1 MKIYHRIAYKKKYSF
16 LLLIIY
22 LGTSYP
28 FQDSLKSQAP
38 ANDLIL
44 DEIVASIGSVI
55 ITAEEF
61 SNSYEFGPAFVKRK
75 TDSKNRYLKYMIY
88 EKLLALDG
96 YSRNLDKEEE
106 ITSLFKDFESDLATE
121 EMFKEDILNKIEIS
135 KKEIDTIVTQKQL
148 ELDIR
153 WLYVESEEELKS
165 YTNALQ
171 SEVKFDSIY
180 QLQFEDSIYLDD
192 RSMKINR
199 FQLGKKNPELAE
211 IIDTLPVGKISNP
224 IEADDGW
231 YIFKIYNVWQN
242 IIITETEM
250 IRLRQESINSLK
262 KNKMDKL
269 SDDYV
274 HKLLLDQNPI
284 IKRQGFN
291 ILRSYLGI
299 YNLTKEKYGEWNL
312 SDKLSQAMHE
322 LNVTKENIGHTILV
336 EMKSSSIKLEEFLNW
351 YKNRSQYIKFN
362 KADLRSYSNSIE
374 NLVWRMV
381 RDELLTTQAYKRNF
395 QQTKSVI
402 KQSKWWKDKIVYSA
416 VKKDIV
422 ESVEL
427 EEEEVR
433 YKSLESLDVKSNEE
447 KINTEITRRL
457 LLKLNELKREYEI
470 DINEDVLEKINVSE
484 ENNPK
489 AIDFYTVQKGGLIPR
504 TPYPTIDFEWIN
516 WE

>member
-1 MKIYHRIAYKKKYSF
+1 LKIYNRIAYKNKYSF

-44 DEIVASIGSVI
+44 DEIVASVGPII

-75 TDSKNRYLKYMIY
+75 TDSKSRYLKYMIY
-88 EKLLALDG
+88 EKLLTLDG
-96 YSRNLDKEEE
+96 YSRNFDKEEE
-106 ITSLFKDFESDLATE
+106 ITSLIKDFESDLATE
-121 EMFKEDILNKIEIS
+121 EMFKEDILNTIEIS
-135 KKEIDTIVTQKQL
+135 EKEIDTIVTQKQL

-153 WLYVESEEELKS
+153 WLFLDSEEGLKS

-171 SEVKFDSIY
+171 SEVKFDSLY

-192 RSMKINR
+192 RSMKISR
-199 FQLGKKNPELAE
+199 YQLGKKNPDLAE
-211 IIDTLPVGKISNP
+211 IIDTLPVGQVSNP

-231 YIFKIYNVWQN
+231 YIFKIHNVWQD
-242 IIITETEM
+242 IITTEAEM
-250 IRLRQESINSLK
+250 IRLRQESINALK
-262 KNKMDKL
+262 KNKMDKF

-274 HKLLLDQNPI
+274 NKLLLDQNPI
-284 IKRQGFN
+284 IKIQSFN
-291 ILRSYLGI
+291 VLRAYLGL
-299 YNLTKEKYGEWNL
+299 YNLTEEKYDEWNL
-312 SDKLSQAMHE
+312 SDNLSKALDE
-322 LNVTKENIGHTILV
+322 LNVTKENIGQSILIEMNDETIL
-336 EMKSSSIKLEEFLNW
+336 LEEFLVW
-351 YKNRSQYIKFN
+351 YRNRSQYIKFN
-362 KADLRSYSNSIE
+362 KTNLQRFSSSVESI
-374 NLVWRMV
+374 VWRMV
-381 RDELLTTQAYKRNF
+381 RDKLLTGQAYERNF
-395 QQTKSVI
+395 QKTESVI

-422 ESVEL
+422 ESVGL

-433 YKSLESLDVKSNEE
+433 YNSSESLDVKSNEE

-457 LLKLNELKREYEI
+457 FLKLNKLKSEYEI
-470 DINEDVLEKINVSE
+470 NINEDVLEKINVSE
-484 ENNPK
+484 ESNPK
-489 AIDFYTVQKGGLIPR
+489 AIDFYTVKKGGLIPR
-504 TPYPTIDFEWIN
+504 TPYPTIDFDWIN

>member
-1 MKIYHRIAYKKKYSF
+1 MKIYHRIAYKYKYSF

-22 LGTSYP
+22 LGTPYP

-38 ANDLIL
+38 ANDLKL
-44 DEIVASIGSVI
+44 DEIVASVGPINIS
-55 ITAEEF
+55 AEEYIF
-61 SNSYEFGPAFVKRK
+61 SYEYGPAFVKRK

-88 EKLLALDG
+88 EKLLAMDG
-96 YSRNLDKEEE
+96 YSRNLDKEED
-106 ITSLFKDFESDLATE
+106 ISSLIKDFESDLATE
-121 EMFKEDILNKIEIS
+121 EMFKKDILKNVEIS
-135 KKEIDTIVTQKQL
+135 EEEIDTVVTQKQL
-148 ELDIR
+148 DLDIR
-153 WLYVESEEELKS
+153 WLYAKNIEEKDDLILELNNGV
-165 YTNALQ
+165 T
-171 SEVKFDSIY
+171 FDYLY

-199 FQLGKKNPELAE
+199 YQLGKKNPELAE
-211 IIDTLPVGKISNP
+211 KVDTLPVGEVSNP

-231 YIFKIYNVWQN
+231 YIFKIHNVWQN
-242 IIITETEM
+242 IITTEAEM

-262 KNKMDKL
+262 KKKMDKL

-284 IKRQGFN
+284 IKRPGFD
-291 ILRSYLGI
+291 ILRAYLGI
-299 YNLTKEKYGEWNL
+299 YNLTKEKYDEWDL
-312 SDKLSQAMHE
+312 SESLNKALEE
-322 LNVTKENIGHTILV
+322 LQVTKDSIGRVLLIK
-336 EMKSSSIKLEEFLNW
+336 MKHRLINLEEFLNW

-362 KADLRSYSNSIE
+362 KTNLQSFSSSVE
-374 NLVWRMV
+374 SLVWRMT
-381 RDELLTTQAYKRNF
+381 RDKLLSEQAYERNYHTTESF
-395 QQTKSVI
+395 TK
-402 KQSKWWKDKIVYSA
+402 QAEWWKDKIVYSA

-433 YKSLESLDVKSNEE
+433 YNRLESLDVKSNEE

-457 LLKLNELKREYEI
+457 FLKLNKLKREY
-470 DINEDVLEKINVSE
+470 DVKINKDVLAKINVSE
-484 ENNPK
+484 ENNPR
-489 AIDFYTVQKGGLIPR
+489 AIDFYTVKKGGLIPR